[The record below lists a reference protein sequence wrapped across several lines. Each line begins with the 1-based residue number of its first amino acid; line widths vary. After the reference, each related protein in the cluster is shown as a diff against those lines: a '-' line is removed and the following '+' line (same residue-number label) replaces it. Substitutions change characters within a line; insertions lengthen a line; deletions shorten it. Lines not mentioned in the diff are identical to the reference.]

1 MFGSNKEEVN
11 ENLPIQNEEV
21 KTVQNTV
28 ETQTSEEQPK
38 ESKEVENTSN
48 DSVAPKKK
56 PKITPT
62 YTVPETKVEGEITT
76 SFSGAESAETEEYKA
91 EVKAAEEEE
100 DIKVEQNND
109 SSYTIDDNTSDKD
122 KAQVNNEKGSVDTG
136 NEEKSWSDIANGD
149 NVTVQKQKQE
159 K

>member
-21 KTVQNTV
+21 ETVQNTV
-28 ETQTSEEQPK
+28 ETQTLEEQPE

-62 YTVPETKVEGEITT
+62 YTVPETKVEGETTT

-91 EVKAAEEEE
+91 EVEDAKDEE
-100 DIKVEQNND
+100 DIKVEENRD
-109 SSYTIDDNTSDKD
+109 SSFTIDDNSSEAD
-122 KAQVNNEKGSVDTG
+122 KAEVNNNEGSTDTG
-136 NEEKSWSDIANGD
+136 SENTSWGDIANGD
-149 NVTVQKQKQE
+149 NVTLQKQE

>member
-21 KTVQNTV
+21 ETVQNTV
-28 ETQTSEEQPK
+28 ETQTLEEQPE

-62 YTVPETKVEGEITT
+62 YTVPETKVEGETTT
-76 SFSGAESAETEEYKA
+76 SFLGAESAETEEYKA
-91 EVKAAEEEE
+91 EVEDAKDEE
-100 DIKVEQNND
+100 DIKVEENRD
-109 SSYTIDDNTSDKD
+109 SSFTIDDNSSEAD
-122 KAQVNNEKGSVDTG
+122 KAEVNNNEGSTDTG
-136 NEEKSWSDIANGD
+136 SENTSWGDIANGD
-149 NVTVQKQKQE
+149 NVTIQKQE

>member
-1 MFGSNKEEVN
+1 M
-11 ENLPIQNEEV
+11 
-21 KTVQNTV
+21 QNTV
-28 ETQTSEEQPK
+28 ETQTSEEQPE

-56 PKITPT
+56 PKIATT

-109 SSYTIDDNTSDKD
+109 SSYTIDDNTSEEE
-122 KAQVNNEKGSVDTG
+122 KAEVNNNEGSTDTG
-136 NEEKSWSDIANGD
+136 SKNTSWGDIANGD
-149 NVTVQKQKQE
+149 NVIIQKQE
-159 K
+159 KINYCKIDLSKHLKGLFFYVKY

>member
-1 MFGSNKEEVN
+1 MFGFNKEEVN

-28 ETQTSEEQPK
+28 ETQTSEEQPE

-56 PKITPT
+56 PKIATT

-109 SSYTIDDNTSDKD
+109 SSYTIDDNTSEEE
-122 KAQVNNEKGSVDTG
+122 KAEVNNNEGSTDTG
-136 NEEKSWSDIANGD
+136 SKNTSWGDIANGD
-149 NVTVQKQKQE
+149 NVIIQKQE

>member
-21 KTVQNTV
+21 ETVQNTV
-28 ETQTSEEQPK
+28 ETQTLEEQPE

-62 YTVPETKVEGEITT
+62 YTVPETKVEGETTT

-109 SSYTIDDNTSDKD
+109 SSYTFDDDSSEEE

-149 NVTVQKQKQE
+149 NVTFQKQKQE

>member
-1 MFGSNKEEVN
+1 MFGFNKEQVN

-28 ETQTSEEQPK
+28 ETQTSEEQPE

-48 DSVAPKKK
+48 DSVVPKKK

-109 SSYTIDDNTSDKD
+109 SSYTIDDNTSEEE
-122 KAQVNNEKGSVDTG
+122 KAEVNNNEGSTDTG
-136 NEEKSWSDIANGD
+136 SKNTSWGDIANGD
-149 NVTVQKQKQE
+149 NVIIQKQVK
-159 K
+159 